1 MAYNPSIPQPTDI
14 PAQSQ
19 PQLLANFQGIDT
31 LINVNHVDFD
41 LPDQGKHKWV
51 SMPNQASDPA
61 TLATEVAIYGSTS
74 SDTTDIELTFRRP
87 TDGQVIYMTAN
98 SGTNNGWT
106 MLPSGIMMKW
116 GTTNATGA
124 TTINANSFG
133 RTFTTLYSVQ
143 LTNQTVTSSSD
154 TYVMGGIISGT
165 HFNIYVG
172 NRTSPGV
179 DATANV
185 NWLVIGV

>member
-1 MAYNPSIPQPTDI
+1 MAYNQNIPQPTDI

-51 SMPNQASDPA
+51 SMPNQGSDPS

-74 SDTTDIELTFRRP
+74 PATTDIELTFRRP
-87 TDGQVIYMTAN
+87 SDGQVIFMTEN
-98 SGTNNGWT
+98 SGTTNGWT
-106 MLPSGIMMKW
+106 MLPSGILMKW

-133 RTFTTLYSVQ
+133 KAFTTLYTVQ
-143 LTNQTVTSSSD
+143 LTNQTTTSSSD
-154 TYVMGGIISGT
+154 TYVMGGVISLT
-165 HFNIYVG
+165 SFNIYVG